1 MEALIGTMANT
12 LLHRKTKTL
21 QETLGDLNKKKNC
34 FYSLVYT
41 VGKTKTKTIF
51 QTIRIV
57 TG

>member
-12 LLHRKTKTL
+12 LLDRKTKTL
-21 QETLGDLNKKKNC
+21 QETLGDLKKKKII

-41 VGKTKTKTIF
+41 VGITKAKPIF